1 VRQMPDH
8 LRRLTV
14 GPKKGTSH
22 SVAISESCLLGDNV
36 NRVVGVFHQ
45 RTSPLQA
52 EVLDGLRRRLAGFG
66 LKSAAKLAWRKM
78 RDLGKVIDVQPTG
91 KIAPRICEHG
101 LNSIRLRLQL
111 EKGRELRLPAGAA
124 MVQDEPA
131 RNRPRRFEAK
141 ILFDQREGEINTG
154 RHPG

>member
-1 VRQMPDH
+1 MPDH

-101 LNSIRLRLQL
+101 LNSM
-111 EKGRELRLPAGAA
+111 KGRELRLPAG
-124 MVQDEPA
+124 
-131 RNRPRRFEAK
+131 
-141 ILFDQREGEINTG
+141 
-154 RHPG
+154 

>member
-1 VRQMPDH
+1 MRQMPDH

-66 LKSAAKLAWRKM
+66 LKSAAELAWRKM

-91 KIAPRICEHG
+91 EIAPRVREHG
-101 LNSIRLRLQL
+101 LNSIRFRLQF
-111 EKGRELRLPAGAA
+111 EKGRELRLPAGAP

-131 RNRPRRFEAK
+131 CNSPRRF
-141 ILFDQREGEINTG
+141 
-154 RHPG
+154 